1 MGHMQNLSS
10 LNLENCTQLSV
21 AGMAAIALT
30 CTRLKTLTVPQVRAC
45 VRARTSS
52 ASAML
57 A

>member
-1 MGHMQNLSS
+1 MQNLSS